1 MSTDVFLTAL
11 TSYFVIIDPIGV
23 SLIFN
28 GLARDTDDK
37 QRRTTAVKSIVISF
51 AIIFLFGFYGKDILV
66 RLGISIEAFRIS
78 GGLLLLYTAFNMVTR
93 DKLLKLPD
101 RTGQDISVYPMSVP
115 LVAGPG
121 CLTLTILLFSDVQKQ
136 DYLSLTLAIVAVL
149 MLTLAGFIL
158 SGKIK
163 RLIGNTGDDIIRRLL
178 GVLLAALS
186 IQFIADGIRQI

>member
-1 MSTDVFLTAL
+1 MSTEVFLTAL

-28 GLARDTDDK
+28 GLARDTDDSY
-37 QRRTTAVKSIVISF
+37 RRKTAVKSVIISF
-51 AIIFLFGFYGKDILV
+51 AIIFLFGFFGKDILV

-78 GGLLLLYTAFNMVTR
+78 GGLLLFYTAFNMVTR
-93 DKLLKLPD
+93 DKLIKLPD
-101 RTGQDISVYPMSVP
+101 RTGQDVSVYPMSVP

-136 DYLSLTLAIVAVL
+136 DYVSLILAIVVVL
-149 MLTLAGFIL
+149 MLTLFGFIL
-158 SGKIK
+158 SGNIK
-163 RLIGNTGDDIIRRLL
+163 RLIGGTGDDIIRRLL

>member
-1 MSTDVFLTAL
+1 MSLEVLLTAL

-28 GLARDTDDK
+28 GFVKDADDNY
-37 QRRTTAVKSIVISF
+37 RRKTAVKSIIISF
-51 AIIFLFGFYGKDILV
+51 AIIFLFGFYGKDILI

-78 GGLLLLYTAFNMVTR
+78 GGLLLFYTAFNMVTG
-93 DKLLKLPD
+93 DKSLKFSD
-101 RTGQDISVYPMSVP
+101 RSGQDISVYPMSVP

-121 CLTLTILLFSDVQKQ
+121 CLTLTILLFSEVKKNE
-136 DYLSLTLAIVAVL
+136 YISLILAILAVLILTLFGL
-149 MLTLAGFIL
+149 LL
-158 SGKIK
+158 SGNIK
-163 RLIGNTGDDIIRRLL
+163 KLIGSTGDDIIRRLL

>member
-78 GGLLLLYTAFNMVTR
+78 GGLLLFYTAFNMVTR

>member
-28 GLARDTDDK
+28 GLAGDTDDS
-37 QRRTTAVKSIVISF
+37 QRRTTAIKSIVISF

-78 GGLLLLYTAFNMVTR
+78 GGLLLFYTAFNMVTR

-121 CLTLTILLFSDVQKQ
+121 CLTLTILLFSDVQQKE
-136 DYLSLTLAIVAVL
+136 YVSLVFAIVAVL